1 MKRKRAST
9 TELMKRNRKPR
20 ASLQRVCVYEAS
32 EKFYLKYRT
41 GIGANRKRVS
51 VYLCDKD
58 ADHKTARSVAVQNL
72 ALEQKLK
79 LAKAEP
85 KNTPVTVAAFWE
97 SVYLPFLK
105 ADKRPATVRGYV
117 HLWSRWLAPHF
128 GETALNAYMTETA
141 VEFLT
146 KLTGKLN
153 RNSYNHVRSLMSGL
167 FSHAIAIGKTKYGI
181 AFNPIHDAHS
191 VSSKI
196 KTPAATAA
204 YSLGELEDSISK
216 LHEHVD
222 AQLMLALA
230 GFEGLRPSEIVGLKW
245 GDITEDLI
253 CIRRAVVHGIEGD
266 CKTPESVDD
275 IPLIAPVKLYAALWC
290 VKSGNPA
297 PESWVFPNAT
307 GEAPA
312 TVRDYS
318 RRVFKPILGDRFVGL
333 YKARRSAASIVTRLM
348 GNPIAAS
355 RILRHKNM
363 NVTMTHYIENDR
375 AALEAGMKML
385 EAATTKELE

>member
-1 MKRKRAST
+1 MKQKRAST
-9 TELMKRNRKPR
+9 TELVKRNRKPR
-20 ASLQRVCVYEAS
+20 ASIHRVCVYEAS

-58 ADHKTARSVAVQNL
+58 DDAHKNTRSAAVQNL

-79 LAKAEP
+79 LVKTEP
-85 KNTPVTVAAFWE
+85 KNAPVTVAAFWE

-105 ADKRPATVRGYV
+105 ADKRPSTVTGYV
-117 HLWSRWLAPHF
+117 HLWKRWLAPHF
-128 GETALNAYMTETA
+128 GETALSEYMTETA
-141 VEFLT
+141 TEFLT
-146 KLTGKLN
+146 ELSGKLN
-153 RNSYNHVRSLMSGL
+153 RNSYNHVRSLCSGI
-167 FSHAIAIGKTKYGI
+167 FSHAVAIGKTKYGI

-196 KTPAATAA
+196 RTPAATAA

-216 LHEHVD
+216 LHDHVD

-245 GDITEDLI
+245 GDITDDLI

-275 IPLIAPVKLYAALWC
+275 IPLIAPVRLYAALWRA
-290 VKSGNPA
+290 KSGNPA
-297 PESWVFPNAT
+297 PDTWVFPN
-307 GEAPA
+307 GVGDEPA
-312 TVRDYS
+312 RVRDYS

-333 YKARRSAASIVTRLM
+333 YKARRSTASIVTRLT

-363 NVTMTHYIENDR
+363 SVTMAHYIENDR
-375 AALEAGMKML
+375 VALEAGMKLL
-385 EAATTKELE
+385 EAETAK

>member
-1 MKRKRAST
+1 MKLNS
-9 TELMKRNRKPR
+9 KPR
-20 ASLQRVCVYEAS
+20 DSMQRGCVYEAS
-32 EKFYLKYRT
+32 GKFYLKYRAD
-41 GIGANRKRVS
+41 IGANRKRVS

-58 ADHKTARSVAVQNL
+58 AAHPTKRCVAVQKL
-72 ALEQKLK
+72 ALERMLK
-79 LAKAEP
+79 LAEARP
-85 KNTPVTVAAFWE
+85 KNAAVTVAQFWND
-97 SVYLPFLK
+97 VYLPFLK
-105 ADKRPATVRGYV
+105 ADKRPSTVLGYV
-117 HLWSRWLAPHF
+117 HLWKRWLAPHF

-275 IPLIAPVKLYAALWC
+275 IPLIAPVKLYAALWR
-290 VKSGNPA
+290 VKSGNPSPDA
-297 PESWVFPNAT
+297 WVFPNAT
-307 GEAPA
+307 GEVPA

-375 AALEAGMKML
+375 AALESGMKML
-385 EAATTKELE
+385 EAATATARPVKRL